1 MPGDAVPADIIF
13 ASLAPG
19 KAVLLV
25 TCGEHISAPVAA
37 RGHASWVGV
46 SVACSQLM
54 AISAASA
61 VGAQIEVAV
70 LLARVAAAVGACIA
84 TFAAGV
90 APEVIATCLV

>member
-1 MPGDAVPADIIF
+1 MPGDAVPADIIL

-19 KAVLLV
+19 KTVLLV
-25 TCGEHISAPVAA
+25 SLGEHVSAPVAA

-54 AISAASA
+54 AVCAASA

-70 LLARVAAAVGACIA
+70 LLAGVAAPMGACIA
-84 TFAAGV
+84 H
-90 APEVIATCLV
+90 